1 MNNFEYFPINWVE
14 GMHINASHFINT
26 ENFLLER
33 IIKATAIAFSGQY
46 GILPNSNFSDAN
58 FKIENVGNKTQIF
71 LKNYYGIC
79 PNGFPILIDEK
90 NNTDIHAT
98 FNHQEG
104 KDSQTWD
111 IVLTVFPYQREPTGT
126 PDPNEMPLRYPNVQP
141 QFQSGVIPTQENA
154 SFEPFSVIVGVL
166 KKINNNEYGI
176 DHNYIPPSLSM
187 DAHENLKENM
197 LNFLSTLDDIESK
210 LKSILS
216 KIQTQP
222 NHNSI
227 TESLSVLCK
236 EMLRY
241 IASINYILKN
251 NPYQLSPFVVCEKI
265 NGLVGCVLSS
275 FTFISKKDKEEL
287 LKYFQEWN
295 GVLPASFEQMFAD
308 FYATTYNHN
317 RIQLS
322 MYSINFILQNL
333 KELLTK
339 LSQLEFVGQHK
350 ESIVISESRA

>member
-1 MNNFEYFPINWVE
+1 MNNFEYFSINWVE

-33 IIKATAIAFSGQY
+33 ILKATSIAFSGQY
-46 GILPNSNFSDAN
+46 GILPGSNLSYSN
-58 FKIENVGNKTQIF
+58 IEIEKIGNKSSIH
-71 LKNYYGIC
+71 LKTYYGIC

-90 NNTDIHAT
+90 NNANIRITFDI
-98 FNHQEG
+98 QEG
-104 KDSQTWD
+104 KDNQTWD
-111 IVLTVFPYQREPTGT
+111 IVLTVFPYQRKPTGT
-126 PDPNEMPLRYPNVQP
+126 TDPNEMPLRYPNVQP
-141 QFQSGVIPTQENA
+141 QFQLGVIPTQENA

-187 DAHENLKENM
+187 DAHETLRENM
-197 LNFLSTLDDIESK
+197 LSFLGTLDDIDSK

-236 EMLRY
+236 ETLRY
-241 IASINYILKN
+241 IASNNYSFKN
-251 NPYQLSPFVVCEKI
+251 NPYQLSPFAVCEKI
-265 NGLVGCVLSS
+265 NGLIGSILSS
-275 FTFISKKDKEEL
+275 FVFLPKKDKEEL

-295 GVLPASFEQMFAD
+295 GILPSSFEQMLSD
-308 FYATTYNHN
+308 SYSTTYNHN

-322 MYSINFILQNL
+322 MYNINSILENL
-333 KELLTK
+333 KELFSNLA
-339 LSQLEFVGQHK
+339 QLEFVGQHR
-350 ESIVISESRA
+350 ESIVISESRT

>member
-1 MNNFEYFPINWVE
+1 MSNFEYFPINWVE

-33 IIKATAIAFSGQY
+33 ILKATSIAFSRQY
-46 GILPNSNFSDAN
+46 GILPDSNLSYSN
-58 FKIENVGNKTQIF
+58 IKIEKIGNKLSIH
-71 LKNYYGIC
+71 LKRYYGIC

-90 NNTDIHAT
+90 NNPDIRVT
-98 FNHQEG
+98 FDYEEG
-104 KDSQTWD
+104 KDNQNWD
-111 IVLTVFPYQREPTGT
+111 IVLTVFPFQRKTTGT
-126 PDPNEMPLRYPNVQP
+126 PDPNEIPLRYPNVQP
-141 QFQSGVIPTQENA
+141 EFQLGIIPTQENTTYDA
-154 SFEPFSVIVGVL
+154 FSVIIGVL
-166 KKINNNEYGI
+166 KRNSNAEYGI

-187 DAHENLKENM
+187 DAHESLKENM
-197 LNFLSTLDDIESK
+197 GAFLENINDIDSK

-216 KIQTQP
+216 KIQMQP
-222 NHNSI
+222 NQNSI

-236 EMLRY
+236 ETLRY
-241 IASINYILKN
+241 IASNNYSFKN
-251 NPYQLSPFVVCEKI
+251 NPYQLSPFAVCEKI

-295 GVLPASFEQMFAD
+295 GILPAYFEQMLSD
-308 FYATTYNHN
+308 FYAMTYNHN

-322 MYSINFILQNL
+322 MYSINSILENL
-333 KELLTK
+333 RELFSNLA
-339 LSQLEFVGQHK
+339 QLEFVGQHR